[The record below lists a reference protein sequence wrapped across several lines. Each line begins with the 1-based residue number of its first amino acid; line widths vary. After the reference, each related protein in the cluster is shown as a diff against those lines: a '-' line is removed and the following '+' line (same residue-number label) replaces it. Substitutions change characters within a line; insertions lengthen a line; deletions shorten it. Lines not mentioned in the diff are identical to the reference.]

1 MFTTH
6 TAGKLLKDDDY
17 SEVCEAL
24 YPARHKWRQ
33 IGIKLQLKR
42 QDLDNIAS
50 EYESKGNIRC
60 LEEVVSM
67 FLNRPS
73 RNPTWKV
80 IINAL
85 RSKIVNEEA
94 LAVEIKERY
103 GESDIKNPPEN
114 TLILC
119 GIHSYMSA

>member
-1 MFTTH
+1 MFTTR

-60 LEEVVSM
+60 LEEVVCM

-80 IINAL
+80 MINAL
-85 RSKIVNEEA
+85 KSKIVNEEA

-103 GESDIKNPPEN
+103 GESDIKKKQK
-114 TLILC
+114 TL
-119 GIHSYMSA
+119 